1 MVEVSTSSYCDH
13 AIFTGMN
20 VANPFISRACLVT
33 KSQMSANQICFCGHV
48 PLVMKLAVSPLVS
61 RRSYWIHAKVLKA
74 YLPVFS
80 NACLLSWTHRSAAFV
95 EQVQD

>member
-1 MVEVSTSSYCDH
+1 MVEVSTSSYCGH

-20 VANPFISRACLVT
+20 VADPFISRACLVT
-33 KSQMSANQICFCGHV
+33 KSQMSANQIGFCGYV
-48 PLVMKLAVSPLVS
+48 PLVMKLTVSPLVS

-80 NACLLSWTHRSAAFV
+80 NACLLSWTRQSAAFV